1 VPARPVPSESA
12 FGSCKVPLVALFS
25 QDTKVAALGRC
36 SLFEG
41 LSKKDLGQLAKL
53 TEDLEVKAGKVLCKE
68 GEGAS
73 EFFVIV
79 DGEVEVAKNGKR
91 LATMG
96 KGDFFGEIA
105 LIEHST
111 RTATVTATTA
121 LRFFVLTSRGF
132 WSLLDLNPEVERKV
146 LRALARRALANSADP
161 TC

>member
-1 VPARPVPSESA
+1 M
-12 FGSCKVPLVALFS
+12 ALFS

-41 LSKKDLGQLAKL
+41 LSKKDLGQLAKI
-53 TEDLEVKAGKVLCKE
+53 TEDIEVKAGKVLCKE
-68 GEGAS
+68 GETAS

-79 DGEVEVAKNGKR
+79 DGEVEVTKGGAR

-96 KGDFFGEIA
+96 PGGFFGEIA
-105 LIEHST
+105 LIEHSR
-111 RTATVTATTA
+111 RTATVTATTP

-132 WSLLDLNPEVERKV
+132 WTLLDLNPEVERKI
-146 LRALARRALANSADP
+146 LRALAKRALALSADP